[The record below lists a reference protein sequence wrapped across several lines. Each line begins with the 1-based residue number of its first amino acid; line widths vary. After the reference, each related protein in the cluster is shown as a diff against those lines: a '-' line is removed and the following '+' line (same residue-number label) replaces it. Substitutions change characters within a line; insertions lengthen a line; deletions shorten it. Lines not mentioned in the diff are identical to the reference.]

1 MHPDPTPAQQ
11 SVLALL
17 RASTQNDWLGPLQPW
32 VNLCRRGVDP
42 QEAWQQLQSQEK
54 PGDGDHRVP
63 SPCRCWAH
71 WSAEP
76 RQVP

>member
-1 MHPDPTPAQQ
+1 MRGMFSSVPSAPGMHTAPTPAQQ

-17 RASTQNDWLGPLQPW
+17 RAPTQNDWLGPLQPW

-54 PGDGDHRVP
+54 TR
-63 SPCRCWAH
+63 
-71 WSAEP
+71 
-76 RQVP
+76 